1 MNRGGRFGG
10 GTTLLTVYV
19 VLLFGIPASYVVAP
33 LGSVGA
39 PAQVFALGLL
49 MWWLLRWLSRPL
61 APSGLAQP
69 VRLMALLVAATVVAS
84 YVAAMLRPI
93 VSVESRAADRGL
105 LLVLSWLGLI
115 LIAGD
120 EIGSLPAF
128 GTLLRRLVTAGGLVA
143 LLGIVQFQTGQVLV
157 DRLVIPGLSTHSD
170 VGSLAA
176 RSGFARPSGTATH
189 PIEFGVVLTMLLP
202 LALHVALSE
211 TNRRPLAR
219 WFPIAAMALA
229 VPISVSR
236 SAVVCTIVALGV
248 LVPALPRRTRRVTY
262 ACTAVAMAVV
272 YVAVPGMLGAL
283 LKLFTRVGTD
293 DSAASRTN
301 SYTLAEQFVQ
311 NSPLFGR
318 GFRTFLPEYRI
329 LDNQYLVTLIETG
342 IVGLVALLGLL
353 GTAMFLAWR
362 VRRRSTDPHTR
373 RLAQALLASTAA
385 GAASLALFDG
395 FSFPMAAGLLMLVL
409 GLVGSLARLTAARDV
424 VSSVGERSTAHPV
437 ATPGH
442 GTGTDAGTSP
452 EPLTR

>member
-1 MNRGGRFGG
+1 VNRAGRFGG

-49 MWWLLRWLSRPL
+49 MWWLLRWLARPL
-61 APSGLAQP
+61 APSGISQP
-69 VRLMALLVAATVVAS
+69 VRRAALLVAASVMAS

-93 VSVESRAADRGL
+93 VSVEARAADRGL

-120 EIGSLPAF
+120 EIGSIPALD
-128 GTLLRRLVTAGGLVA
+128 TLLRRLVTAGGFVA
-143 LLGIVQFQTGQVLV
+143 LLGIAQFQLGQVLV
-157 DRLVIPGLSTHSD
+157 DRLVLPGLTAHSD

-176 RSGFARPSGTATH
+176 RAGFARPSGTATH

-202 LALHVALSE
+202 LALHVALSDSH
-211 TNRRPLAR
+211 RRPLAR
-219 WFPIAAMALA
+219 WFPIAAMAMA

-236 SAVVCTIVALGV
+236 SAVVCTVVGLAV
-248 LVPALPRRTRRVTY
+248 LVPTLPGRTRRVTY
-262 ACTAVAMAVV
+262 VCTAAAMVVV
-272 YVAVPGMLGAL
+272 YIAVPGMLGAL
-283 LKLFTRVGTD
+283 LKLFTRVGSD

-329 LDNQYLVTLIETG
+329 LDNQYLVSLIETG
-342 IVGLVALLGLL
+342 LVGLTALLGLL
-353 GTAMFLAWR
+353 TTAMFLAWR
-362 VRRRSTDPHTR
+362 VRRRPSTDPETGR
-373 RLAQALLASTAA
+373 MAQALLASTAA
-385 GAASLALFDG
+385 GTASLALFDG
-395 FSFPMAAGLLMLVL
+395 FSFPMAAGLLLLVL
-409 GLVGSLARLTAARDV
+409 GLVGSLDRLTAARDV
-424 VSSVGERSTAHPV
+424 VSAVGGQGSSRPG
-437 ATPGH
+437 TP
-442 GTGTDAGTSP
+442 TTQ
-452 EPLTR
+452 LR